1 MITQIERLLNGVD
14 KYNRYTYNGY
24 MSKVVLNIK
33 TDKEVKEEAQKTAR
47 ELGVPLST
55 VVNAYLKEF
64 VREKAFSLSLT
75 PQIRPEVEKLLR
87 QAHQDYK
94 NKKNVS
100 RVFTSA
106 TDALKYLHS

>member
-1 MITQIERLLNGVD
+1 MN
-14 KYNRYTYNGY
+14 
-24 MSKVVLNIK
+24 KVVLNIK
-33 TDKEVKEEAQKTAR
+33 TDKEIKEEAQKTAR

-64 VREKAFSLSLT
+64 VREKAFSLSMA
-75 PQIRPEVEKLLR
+75 PQLRPEVEKLLR
-87 QAHQDYK
+87 EAHHDYE

-106 TDALKYLHS
+106 AEALKHLHS